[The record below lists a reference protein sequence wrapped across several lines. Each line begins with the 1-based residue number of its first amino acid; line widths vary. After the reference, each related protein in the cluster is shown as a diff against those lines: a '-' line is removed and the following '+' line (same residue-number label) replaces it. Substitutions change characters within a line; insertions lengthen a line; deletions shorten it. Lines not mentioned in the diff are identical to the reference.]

1 MNYEETLDYLYER
14 TFAFHKIG
22 SPAYKPGLERS
33 ILLDDIAGN
42 PHKKYKTIH
51 IAGTNGKGS
60 VAHLLAAVLQSAGHK
75 VGLYTSP
82 HLLDF
87 SERIRVN
94 GRPITKQYVS
104 DFVGKNLKFIEREK
118 PSFFELTT
126 AMALDYFR
134 HKKVNYAIIE
144 TGMGGRL
151 DSTNIIIP
159 ILSIITSISFDH
171 TEFLGDSL
179 LNIAGEK
186 AGILKRNIP
195 VIIGE
200 MQDENL
206 KQFFNYKA
214 FEVSAPIS
222 YASHRDTLMDAE
234 IQPDGSWIF
243 DTIDYGILKSELRGF
258 LQKNNAQIVL
268 SAIKSL
274 TNAGIQIRIAAV
286 RKAFKNVT
294 QITGL
299 MGRWQEVKSNPKVI
313 CDIGHN
319 VGAWEIN
326 LRQLFIES
334 SQKDKIH
341 IVFGVSKD
349 KDIDGMLS
357 LMPKKA
363 IYYFT
368 QASSERATPVS
379 ELAKKGAAKE
389 LFGQSFSTVKKATEA
404 ALKDA
409 SENDIILISG
419 SAFVVAEALPLFPEA
434 IK

>member
-14 TFAFHKIG
+14 TLAFHKVG
-22 SPAYKPGLERS
+22 STAYKAGLERS
-33 ILLDDIAGN
+33 ILLDEIAGN

-60 VAHLLAAVLQSAGHK
+60 VAHLLAATLQSAGHK

-94 GRPITKQYVS
+94 GRPITKQYVA

-126 AMALDYFR
+126 AMAFDYFR

-151 DSTNIIIP
+151 DSTNIITP
-159 ILSIITSISFDH
+159 ILSVITSISLDH

-179 LNIAGEK
+179 LAIAGEK
-186 AGILKRNIP
+186 AGIIKRNIP

-200 MQDENL
+200 MQDDNL
-206 KQFFNYKA
+206 RQFFNYKA
-214 FEVSAPIS
+214 FEVSSPIS
-222 YASHRDTLMDAE
+222 YASHRDTLLDAE
-234 IQPDGSWIF
+234 IQHDGSWVF
-243 DTIDYGILKSELRGF
+243 DTIDYGVLKSELRGF
-258 LQKNNAQIVL
+258 LQKNNAQVVL

-274 TNAGIQIRIAAV
+274 TNTGTQIRIAAV

-294 QITGL
+294 QLTGL
-299 MGRWQEVKSNPKVI
+299 MGRWQEVNSNPKVI

-334 SQKDKIH
+334 AQRDKIR
-341 IVFGVSKD
+341 IVLGISKD
-349 KDIDGMLS
+349 KDIDGILS

-363 IYYFT
+363 TYYFT
-368 QASSERATPVS
+368 QASTERATPVE
-379 ELAKKGAAKE
+379 ELTKKAATCE
-389 LFGQSFSTVKKATEA
+389 LNGQSFNTVKEA
-404 ALKDA
+404 VETALKD
-409 SENDIILISG
+409 SSKNDIILISG
-419 SAFVVAEALPLFPEA
+419 STFVVADALPLFPDA